1 MLSTVGI
8 FSFTKCSSST
18 SFLTF
23 KNKIKMDS
31 KLGFARGLEVV
42 SETLSSSSPSKED
55 YRVDNNGDIIS
66 LEEWQGWG
74 TCSPRPAMVM
84 EIVEE
89 MKKLEKDLDTQM
101 SFGGMGAKLQ
111 EVLGDSSMLVTF
123 PYRKLVYH
131 VNSPV
136 NVALFHID
144 RTDDVN
150 WASLPAVDCYSSFPS
165 RNSILAILLQ
175 GNFKVQEDKK
185 HRATYKALG
194 DSEQKQQFFSSRQV
208 ACRVLGSRGYLCQKC
223 WLAQE
228 DCMCSKIKPSSL
240 WPGMRFWLYMHPKD
254 FLRQNNTGKVL
265 WQIFGVEAATLCIF
279 GIPEH
284 EEIMWDAFK
293 LAGKSRVWCLYPDKN
308 ASTKSVQDGLF
319 SNASKSL
326 EAQKMDVDT
335 PLHFVLLD
343 GTWSN
348 SAAMFSRL
356 KEHAKVAW
364 GEEEFPCISLSEL
377 GESPMHKLR
386 PQPSWDRTCTAA
398 AALGLLSELH
408 LLPEFSSI
416 GLDKHAE
423 DIEDGLEILLK
434 ALTGRRLRMGR
445 SITRTEKY
453 KL

>member
-1 MLSTVGI
+1 MLSTVGV
-8 FSFTKCSSST
+8 FSFTKCSSSP

-42 SETLSSSSPSKED
+42 SESSLSSSPSKED
-55 YRVDNNGDIIS
+55 YRVDSNGDIIS

-89 MKKLEKDLDTQM
+89 MKKLENDLDTQM
-101 SFGGMGAKLQ
+101 SFGGMGAK
-111 EVLGDSSMLVTF
+111 
-123 PYRKLVYH
+123 
-131 VNSPV
+131 
-136 NVALFHID
+136 
-144 RTDDVN
+144 
-150 WASLPAVDCYSSFPS
+150 
-165 RNSILAILLQ
+165 LQ

-208 ACRVLGSRGYLCQKC
+208 ACRVLGSRGYLCQK
-223 WLAQE
+223 
-228 DCMCSKIKPSSL
+228 SL

-265 WQIFGVEAATLCIF
+265 WQIFGVKAATLCIF
-279 GIPEH
+279 GIPEQ

-293 LAGKSRVWCLYPDKN
+293 LAGKSKVWCLYPDKN
-308 ASTKSVQDGLF
+308 ASTKSVQDALF
-319 SNASKSL
+319 SSASKSL
-326 EAQKMDVDT
+326 EEQKTNVDT

-356 KEHAKVAW
+356 KLAW
-364 GEEEFPCISLSEL
+364 GEDDFPCISLSEL
-377 GESPMHKLR
+377 GVSPMHKLR
-386 PQPSWDRTCTAA
+386 PQPSGDRTCTAT
-398 AALGLLSELH
+398 AALGLLLELH

-423 DIEDGLEILLK
+423 AVEDGLEILLK
-434 ALTGRRLRMGR
+434 ALTGQRLRMGR

>member
-1 MLSTVGI
+1 
-8 FSFTKCSSST
+8 
-18 SFLTF
+18 
-23 KNKIKMDS
+23 MDS

-101 SFGGMGAKLQ
+101 SFGGMGAK
-111 EVLGDSSMLVTF
+111 
-123 PYRKLVYH
+123 
-131 VNSPV
+131 
-136 NVALFHID
+136 
-144 RTDDVN
+144 
-150 WASLPAVDCYSSFPS
+150 
-165 RNSILAILLQ
+165 LQ

-308 ASTKSVQDGLF
+308 ASTKSVQDALF

-326 EAQKMDVDT
+326 EEQKIDVDT

>member
-1 MLSTVGI
+1 MLSTVGV
-8 FSFTKCSSST
+8 FSFTKCSSSL

-42 SETLSSSSPSKED
+42 RESLSSSPWKED
-55 YRVDNNGDIIS
+55 YKADNNGDIIS

-101 SFGGMGAKLQ
+101 SFGGMGAK
-111 EVLGDSSMLVTF
+111 
-123 PYRKLVYH
+123 
-131 VNSPV
+131 
-136 NVALFHID
+136 
-144 RTDDVN
+144 
-150 WASLPAVDCYSSFPS
+150 
-165 RNSILAILLQ
+165 LQ

-279 GIPEH
+279 GIPEQ

-308 ASTKSVQDGLF
+308 ASTKSVQDALF
-319 SNASKSL
+319 SSASESL
-326 EAQKMDVDT
+326 EKQKTDVDT

-356 KEHAKVAW
+356 KEHAKIAW

-423 DIEDGLEILLK
+423 AVEDGLEILLK

>member
-1 MLSTVGI
+1 MLSSVGV
-8 FSFTKCSSST
+8 FSFTKCSPSLA
-18 SFLTF
+18 FLTF
-23 KNKIKMDS
+23 KSKIKMDC

-42 SETLSSSSPSKED
+42 SESSLSSSPSKED
-55 YRVDNNGDIIS
+55 LRVDSNGDIIS

-74 TCSPRPAMVM
+74 TSSPRPAMVM

-89 MKKLEKDLDTQM
+89 MKNLEKDLDTPM
-101 SFGGMGAKLQ
+101 SFGGMGAK
-111 EVLGDSSMLVTF
+111 
-123 PYRKLVYH
+123 
-131 VNSPV
+131 
-136 NVALFHID
+136 
-144 RTDDVN
+144 
-150 WASLPAVDCYSSFPS
+150 
-165 RNSILAILLQ
+165 LQ

-240 WPGMRFWLYMHPKD
+240 WPGIRFWLYMHPKD

-279 GIPEH
+279 GIPEQ
-284 EEIMWDAFK
+284 EKIMWDAFK
-293 LAGKSRVWCLYPDKN
+293 LAGKRRVWCLYPDKN
-308 ASTKSVQDGLF
+308 ASAKSVKDVLF
-319 SNASKSL
+319 SSASKSL
-326 EAQKMDVDT
+326 EEQKTAVDA

-356 KEHAKVAW
+356 KEHAKLAW
-364 GEEEFPCISLSEL
+364 GEEDFPCISLSEL

-423 DIEDGLEILLK
+423 AVEDGLETLLK

-445 SITRTEKY
+445 SITRAEKY

>member
-111 EVLGDSSMLVTF
+111 
-123 PYRKLVYH
+123 
-131 VNSPV
+131 
-136 NVALFHID
+136 
-144 RTDDVN
+144 
-150 WASLPAVDCYSSFPS
+150 
-165 RNSILAILLQ
+165 

-208 ACRVLGSRGYLCQKC
+208 ACRVLGSRGYLCQ
-223 WLAQE
+223 
-228 DCMCSKIKPSSL
+228 
-240 WPGMRFWLYMHPKD
+240 KD

>member
-8 FSFTKCSSST
+8 FSFTKCSSSP

-84 EIVEE
+84 EIFEE

-101 SFGGMGAKLQ
+101 SFGGMGAK
-111 EVLGDSSMLVTF
+111 
-123 PYRKLVYH
+123 
-131 VNSPV
+131 
-136 NVALFHID
+136 
-144 RTDDVN
+144 
-150 WASLPAVDCYSSFPS
+150 
-165 RNSILAILLQ
+165 LQ

-228 DCMCSKIKPSSL
+228 DCMCSKLKPSSL

-279 GIPEH
+279 GIPEQ
-284 EEIMWDAFK
+284 EEMMWDAFK

-308 ASTKSVQDGLF
+308 ASTKSVQDALF

-326 EAQKMDVDT
+326 EEQ
-335 PLHFVLLD
+335 
-343 GTWSN
+343 
-348 SAAMFSRL
+348 

-423 DIEDGLEILLK
+423 AIEDGLEILLK
-434 ALTGRRLRMGR
+434 ALTGRRLRMRR

>member
-8 FSFTKCSSST
+8 FSFTKCSSSP

-101 SFGGMGAKLQ
+101 SFGGMGAK
-111 EVLGDSSMLVTF
+111 
-123 PYRKLVYH
+123 
-131 VNSPV
+131 
-136 NVALFHID
+136 
-144 RTDDVN
+144 
-150 WASLPAVDCYSSFPS
+150 
-165 RNSILAILLQ
+165 LQ